1 MLSFIM
7 VRSVNVGLP
16 RPLATAK
23 GEVRSGIVKAPVAGR
38 VLVHRLGLDGDG
50 QADLSVHGG
59 VHKAVYVYSH
69 DHYAVWAR
77 ELGRA
82 DLGPGSFGENLT
94 VDGML
99 ETDVRIEDIYRFGSA
114 VLQVTQPRA
123 PCFKL
128 AAHLGLPDF
137 GKTFLASG
145 RSGFYLRVLEEG
157 DVGVGDSIERISSPP
172 TALTVR
178 DDSRR
183 RTAAQD
189 AQRE

>member
-1 MLSFIM
+1 M

-16 RPLATAK
+16 RPLATPK
-23 GEVRSGIVKAPVAGR
+23 GEVPSGIVKAPVAGR
-38 VLVHRLGLDGDG
+38 GLIRQLGLDGDG
-50 QADLSVHGG
+50 QADLTVHGG
-59 VHKAVYVYSH
+59 VHKAVYVYSY
-69 DHYAVWAR
+69 DHYAAWAR

-99 ETDVRIEDIYRFGSA
+99 ETTVRIEDIYRFGSA
-114 VLQVTQPRA
+114 VLQVTQPRS

-137 GKTFLASG
+137 AKAFLASG

-157 DVGVGDSIERISSPP
+157 DVGAGDPIERISSPP
-172 TALTVR
+172 TALTVLE
-178 DDSRR
+178 DSRR
-183 RTAAQD
+183 RTAAKA
-189 AQRE
+189 AQRK